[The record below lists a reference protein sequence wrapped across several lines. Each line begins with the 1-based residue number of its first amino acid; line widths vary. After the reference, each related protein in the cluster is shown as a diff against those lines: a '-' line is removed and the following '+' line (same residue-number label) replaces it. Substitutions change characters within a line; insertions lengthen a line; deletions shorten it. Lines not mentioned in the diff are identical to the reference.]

1 MANNSYNNSSEKN
14 NHQLFLEVDNEI
26 VGFVNVGAKDDTDYD
41 CCGEVYAIYIIGDY
55 KGKGFGKKLF
65 EAGISELKKM
75 GFNKMIVGCL
85 ANNPS
90 NEFYKHTGGRLIKTR
105 IFEKLQLPENVYY
118 FDEI

>member
-1 MANNSYNNSSEKN
+1 MQYI
-14 NHQLFLEVDNEI
+14 LL
-26 VGFVNVGAKDDTDYD
+26 
-41 CCGEVYAIYIIGDY
+41 AII
-55 KGKGFGKKLF
+55 KVKVLGKKLF

-90 NEFYKHTGGRLIKTR
+90 NEFYKHMGGRLIKTR